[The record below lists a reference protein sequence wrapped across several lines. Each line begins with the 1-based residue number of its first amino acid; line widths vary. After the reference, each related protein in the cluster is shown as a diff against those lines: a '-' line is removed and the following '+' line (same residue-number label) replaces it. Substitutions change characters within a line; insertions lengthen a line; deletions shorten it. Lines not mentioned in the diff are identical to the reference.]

1 MSAEW
6 LLVLTLTFCGESASL
21 ALERDEFGR
30 VAVEVGLGTDGRY
43 RFLLDTG
50 SSLSSLSP
58 RLATRLRLAR
68 AGRVRATS
76 VGEDGTLALVRAPEI
91 ILGTRRLAIP
101 WMAVLPDAI
110 DHPLSRFDGILGQ
123 DVLRQFSYLIDA
135 STGRL
140 CVDPPPWL
148 VGTFDFA
155 RLDVVAPAGPLK
167 IRADASPIWTLDTGA
182 SHVVLFGDATP
193 AGGRPNL
200 LVSAMGARPARWTA
214 PATVTLGTVQLR
226 WTTAV
231 TVPASGRSDRGL
243 LPLSIFDAIY
253 VDTRHG
259 AVWVRPHG
267 SGSVRNPDVAAD
279 LGALESDARVVG
291 RPRRVPDVAVGNA
304 K

>member
-6 LLVLTLTFCGESASL
+6 LLVVTLTFCGESAPL

-30 VAVEVGLGTDGRY
+30 VAVEVGLGADGRY

-123 DVLRQFSYLIDA
+123 DALRQLSYLIDA
-135 STGRL
+135 ATGRL
-140 CVDPPPWL
+140 WLDPPPWL
-148 VGTFDFA
+148 VRTFDFA
-155 RLDVVAPAGPLK
+155 RLDVVAPAGPLR
-167 IRADASPIWTLDTGA
+167 IRADASSIWTLDTGA

-193 AGGRPNL
+193 AGGRPIL
-200 LVSAMGARPARWTA
+200 LVSAMGARAARWMA

-226 WTTAV
+226 WTMAV
-231 TVPASGRSDRGL
+231 MTPASGRSDRGL
-243 LPLSIFDAIY
+243 LPLALFDALY
-253 VDTRHG
+253 VDNPRGTAHVVSR
-259 AVWVRPHG
+259 RSPK
-267 SGSVRNPDVAAD
+267 SGDPDVAAD
-279 LGALESDARVVG
+279 RRALEGDGRVVR
-291 RPRRVPDVAVGNA
+291 RPGGVADVSVR
-304 K
+304 